1 MSSFQKDLQCEYSPF
16 ALEVIFVQGF
26 LAAKPGFVLNLA
38 GGGTI
43 YRLYRVPLQKMGN
56 VMSPELGKD
65 LLPNLE
71 VIAACQCPNN
81 QQIFDIL
88 EVKFPDEYY

>member
-1 MSSFQKDLQCEYSPF
+1 ML
-16 ALEVIFVQGF
+16 G
-26 LAAKPGFVLNLA
+26 

-71 VIAACQCPNN
+71 VIAACQCRNN

-88 EVKFPDEYY
+88 EVKFPDEFYGHSVDNILSFPVGFARFWAGLGAGELNHCARQ